1 MRKQQ
6 EPSICTARQLKHVEF
21 EGAIFDPSSLRT
33 YGSGIN
39 VLLSGDPGLV
49 SPRGKPIHSK
59 MQSLDIGISKNA
71 VAFLDVGLTT
81 PCHYATTRLPSQIKS
96 GPLSATER
104 TKFAGAIFLCRESV
118 AV

>member
-71 VAFLDVGLTT
+71 VAFL
-81 PCHYATTRLPSQIKS
+81 A
-96 GPLSATER
+96 
-104 TKFAGAIFLCRESV
+104 
-118 AV
+118 